1 MIFKI
6 HVFFF
11 FLFWKHTRKTPVNF
25 QGSNPLK
32 STVHKFMTHLH
43 LHETQRRLKHPYI
56 SNVSQIR
63 VELKQKRPP
72 RPGWVTPS
80 VSTKEVSGS
89 GGDTRRR
96 PEAQIKHRSAAAS
109 WASLI
114 RPERAGRT
122 PRHPARTSPGVLGVH
137 GRYLDFP
144 QEVPVLAARPPQS
157 LSLLRDPQGK
167 QTNKERE
174 GKAGTDQCPIPRG
187 GRA

>member
-1 MIFKI
+1 
-6 HVFFF
+6 
-11 FLFWKHTRKTPVNF
+11 
-25 QGSNPLK
+25 
-32 STVHKFMTHLH
+32 MTHLH
-43 LHETQRRLKHPYI
+43 LNETHRRLRHPYV
-56 SNVSQIR
+56 SNASQIR

-72 RPGWVTPS
+72 RPGWVTPC
-80 VSTKEVSGS
+80 VSAKEVSGS

-96 PEAQIKHRSAAAS
+96 PEAQICSAS

-114 RPERAGRT
+114 RPEPAGRT

-174 GKAGTDQCPIPRG
+174 GKAGTDQCPIPRD